1 MSGFDTAIR
10 RVSCGRGDHRGAA
23 GFSLIE
29 IAVVMAIM
37 GAVMLVTMPSVSRW
51 FENQELK
58 GAVRSAADLLLLARS
73 EAIRSGNPHV
83 IFFGVDPDSTMMTNP
98 DGGFA
103 PLLAVNDG
111 PSTTAN
117 CRVDGG
123 EASEYIPA
131 PDGVTW
137 GVSTAT
143 AKVPTD
149 TGGAA
154 LPPIN
159 DDTSGSTFRDPNG
172 TTRMDWVMF
181 RPDGIPI
188 VFDGDSGDCGNL
200 GAAGSGGG
208 AIYITNGK
216 RDYAVVLSPLG
227 NVRVHVWQPGPD
239 AWSS

>member
-10 RVSCGRGDHRGAA
+10 RVSCGRSDHRGAA
-23 GFSLIE
+23 GFSIIE
-29 IAVVMAIM
+29 LVVVMAIM
-37 GAVMLVTMPSVSRW
+37 GAVIMVTMPSVSRW

-149 TGGAA
+149 
-154 LPPIN
+154 PPIRAGPPCHP
-159 DDTSGSTFRDPNG
+159 TTAAARPSGTPTAR
-172 TTRMDWVMF
+172 
-181 RPDGIPI
+181 
-188 VFDGDSGDCGNL
+188 
-200 GAAGSGGG
+200 AAWIG
-208 AIYITNGK
+208 
-216 RDYAVVLSPLG
+216 
-227 NVRVHVWQPGPD
+227 
-239 AWSS
+239 